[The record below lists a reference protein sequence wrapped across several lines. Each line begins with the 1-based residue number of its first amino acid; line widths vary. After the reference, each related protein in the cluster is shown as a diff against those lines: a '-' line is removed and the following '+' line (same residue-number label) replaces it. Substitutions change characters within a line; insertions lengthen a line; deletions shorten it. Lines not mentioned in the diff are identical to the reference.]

1 MDNSQALAVAFV
13 FVSNV
18 LVIAGLAWVVYHVH
32 QSTELMQARLTAATQ
47 DLAETGRG
55 LRGLGSGVDRLIERM
70 ASAERQSSAMLR
82 ATADTLSDMDGQ
94 LRQTLQATLADLSA
108 SGELIDPQLHQD
120 LRRLLDSLSHVLPG
134 GAGTWADNHRQELE
148 LVMAQ
153 SETLMRENARLVS
166 RVGEL
171 REQIDGLRSVQRAQ
185 QAADREIESLQSALS
200 GQQQLAARLRNEARE
215 ASHRAGAAEA
225 ATEQARAEG
234 DMARDDADKQAQL
247 ALQAAERA
255 RELDDELAELR
266 RAHERL
272 QADHVRQQEQMQ
284 RLTVEKEF
292 IEDKFMGLDASE
304 PATA

>member
-18 LVIAGLAWVVYHVH
+18 LVIAGLAWVVCHVH

-234 DMARDDADKQAQL
+234 DMARDDADKQAQV

-272 QADHVRQQEQMQ
+272 QADHALQQEQMQ

>member
-1 MDNSQALAVAFV
+1 MNNYQALAVTFV

-18 LVIAGLAWVVYHVH
+18 LVIAGLAWVIHHVH

-55 LRGLGSGVDRLIERM
+55 LCGLGSGVDRLIERM

-94 LRQTLQATLADLSA
+94 LRQTLQATLADLA
-108 SGELIDPQLHQD
+108 VSGELIDPQLHQD

-292 IEDKFMGLDASE
+292 IEDKFLSLEASE